1 MSDYYQRNLEHVKR
15 AMTSMELKKKSK
27 NELIELANILGTQ
40 TMGTK
45 ESLITTMAMKI
56 TSMLL
61 QNGAESE

>member
-1 MSDYYQRNLEHVKR
+1 
-15 AMTSMELKKKSK
+15 MELKKKSK

-61 QNGAESE
+61 QNGAES